1 MSLGLCM
8 FTELIMSLLN
18 YLSSLSYNK
27 NKECSIPEWAMPPE
41 IRTTFHAL
49 RGRTMTMSLLN
60 GPTSVHKCERKEK
73 FACTG
78 IFGSRIFYK
87 HLQWSVDEAEWK
99 CKKNSKGRKKYQV
112 LKRYNIHTGII
123 IIIIIIIIIYSLCIC
138 HSRNFSSCNQR
149 GENWF
154 YLNNPAKPC
163 RYIFN
168 FH

>member
-1 MSLGLCM
+1 MHLEWNVIRLVYVYWTRYVI
-8 FTELIMSLLN
+8 TELFVFIELQQKYGMFLCGQCHL
-18 YLSSLSYNK
+18 K
-27 NKECSIPEWAMPPE
+27 KEQHSMHSGVE
-41 IRTTFHAL
+41 L
-49 RGRTMTMSLLN
+49 RQWVYWMV
-60 GPTSVHKCERKEK
+60 PTSVHKCERKEK

-87 HLQWSVDEAEWK
+87 HLQWRVDEAEWK

-123 IIIIIIIIIYSLCIC
+123 IIIIYSLCIC
-138 HSRNFSSCNQR
+138 HSRNFSSCKQ
-149 GENWF
+149 GSEN
-154 YLNNPAKPC
+154 C